1 MKINVKKLH
10 PDAVIPTK
18 ATVGSAGFDL
28 FSTVEVIVPPG
39 LSSIVGIGLSF
50 EIPCGYFMSLLGRS
64 GMAFKYDII
73 SPTGTIDSDYR
84 GEVKVKLFN
93 LDHYNELHINP
104 GDRIAQAV
112 ILPVPEVEFI
122 EVEELTDTVRG
133 AGGFGST
140 GK

>member
-1 MKINVKKLH
+1 MKIKVKKLH
-10 PDAVIPTK
+10 PDAVMPIK

-28 FSTVEVIVPPG
+28 CSVSEGIIPPG
-39 LSSIVGIGLSF
+39 LSSIIYTGLSF
-50 EIPCGYFMSLLGRS
+50 EIPYGYFMSLLGRS
-64 GMAFKYDII
+64 GMAFNYEII

-93 LDHYNELHINP
+93 LDHYNELHVKL

-122 EVEELTDTVRG
+122 ETEELTDTDRG
-133 AGGFGST
+133 SGGFGHT
-140 GK
+140 GR